1 MHSSVDDLRK
11 NAQPV
16 VSTGKSAVLVIH
28 LSVMIHM
35 NVSEEKGV
43 KWEERHS
50 RPLGSFCSS
59 VTQSDQV
66 EFCFCFLTIY
76 SDKLTEL
83 GLTYFKGFVVILVF

>member
-35 NVSEEKGV
+35 NVSEDKGV

-66 EFCFCFLTIY
+66 EFLAVTIY
-76 SDKLTEL
+76 SDKLTDL
-83 GLTYFKGFVVILVF
+83 G